1 MNYSRVLH
9 DILAWRIRHISN
21 RHFILLLSVV
31 IGIAGGLAA
40 VVLKTTVH
48 FIHHAI
54 QQLPEAAFPWVYL
67 VLPLG
72 GILLTMSYKVYIMHG
87 KLGHGIPNLLYT
99 TTKKCS
105 LVEPDKMYSHLISG
119 TMTVGLGGSVGLEAP
134 IVTTGSAFGANLG
147 KWLHLGYRHRTLLLG
162 CGGAAAIAA
171 IFNAPIAGVI
181 FALEVLL
188 LELSIPAFIPL
199 LISAATGNLVSEIIL
214 GEDIL
219 FQVALTNPFNYQE
232 LPYYVLLGILTGF
245 VSLYFTRVTYMAEA
259 WITRIRSVFKRA
271 WIGGI
276 AMSVM
281 VFVFPPLYGEGYA
294 VIKSLLDQEAES
306 LLHHNF
312 LFQGLISNETI
323 FLLFIAALV
332 LIKAFA
338 SAFTISAGGNGGI
351 FAPSLFIGGLTG
363 FGLARLL
370 NDSGMLPVIISTS
383 NFILVGMAGVMSGVL
398 HAPMTAIFLIAEIT
412 NGYMLFLPLMIVAAI
427 AYTTIVS
434 FEPHSLYTK
443 QLALKGHLYSH
454 DTDKFVLTQ
463 LNLEQMVESDFPPL
477 ADEDTL
483 GDVVSTIAHA
493 TRNVF
498 PVLDEKGGF
507 RGVVHLDDIRDIMFQ
522 TQMHDRVKVKDVKQI
537 PGVNIDLNESMQIA
551 MQKFEDTQ
559 QAVLPVVDQGR
570 FVGFLRKTK
579 VFSHYR
585 NELIRHAKEE
595 QEILQ

>member
-1 MNYSRVLH
+1 M
-9 DILAWRIRHISN
+9 
-21 RHFILLLSVV
+21 
-31 IGIAGGLAA
+31 IGIGGGLAA

-48 FIHHAI
+48 YIHHLI
-54 QQLPEAAFPWVYL
+54 QQLPGAFFPYIYL
-67 VLPLG
+67 ALPLG
-72 GILLTMSYKVYIMHG
+72 GILLTLAYKVYVMQG

-162 CGGAAAIAA
+162 CGAAAAIAA

-199 LISAATGNLVSEIIL
+199 LISAATGNLMSEIIL
-214 GEDIL
+214 GDDIL
-219 FQVALTNPFNYQE
+219 FQFSLTDPFNYQE
-232 LPYYVLLGILTGF
+232 LPYYLLLGILTGF

-259 WITRIRSVFKRA
+259 WINRISSVFKRA
-271 WIGGI
+271 WVGGI
-276 AMSVM
+276 ALSLM
-281 VFVFPPLYGEGYA
+281 VFVFPPLYGEGYE
-294 VIKSLLDQEAES
+294 VIKNLLNKEAES
-306 LLHHNF
+306 LLKHNF
-312 LFQGLISNETI
+312 LFQGLGTSETV

-370 NDSGMLPVIISTS
+370 NDTGLLPMEISTS

-427 AYTTIVS
+427 AYSTIVY

-443 QLALKGHLYSH
+443 QLALKGHLHTH
-454 DTDKFVLTQ
+454 DKDKFVLTQ
-463 LNLEQMVESDFPPL
+463 LNLGEMVETDFPTL
-477 ADEDTL
+477 ADDNTL
-483 GDVVSTIAHA
+483 GDVVSIIANSS
-493 TRNVF
+493 RNVF
-498 PVLDEKGGF
+498 AVLDKKSGF
-507 RGVVHLDDIRDIMFQ
+507 KGVVYLDDIRDIMFQ
-522 TQMHDRVKVKDVKQI
+522 TKMHDQVKVKDVKQI
-537 PGVNIDLNESMQIA
+537 PSVNIDLDESMQSA

-559 QAVLPVVDQGR
+559 QAVLPVVDGGH
-570 FVGFLRKTK
+570 FSGFLRKTK
-579 VFSHYR
+579 VFSRYR